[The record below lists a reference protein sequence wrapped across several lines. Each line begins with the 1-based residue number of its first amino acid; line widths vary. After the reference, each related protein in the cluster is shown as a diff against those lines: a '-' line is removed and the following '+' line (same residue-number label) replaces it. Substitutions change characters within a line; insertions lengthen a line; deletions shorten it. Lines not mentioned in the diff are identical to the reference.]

1 MNYDCISFL
10 LTDGFTFVCWAQF
23 RSLRAK
29 QVLKLAKPIIQG
41 RSANYIWSYE
51 KRRRLLASYLR
62 LETFANKASVFPKE
76 IYGRLNFNLGAI
88 DFDFLEFEIHGHH
101 MESILTHILGQD
113 ESKNTSHQYECYK
126 RTSDSIHVL
135 LNRLNVSYPSGE
147 LGEGFLHWTL
157 MESIEKFWSFD
168 GVAKSIRGLF
178 LFSITFSLFFF
189 FLFYTGVSVL

>member
-1 MNYDCISFL
+1 V
-10 LTDGFTFVCWAQF
+10 T
-23 RSLRAK
+23 R
-29 QVLKLAKPIIQG
+29 G

-101 MESILTHILGQD
+101 MESILAHVLAQHDDGGECSSSAGQPAR
-113 ESKNTSHQYECYK
+113 
-126 RTSDSIHVL
+126 RTTPDSIDAL
-135 LNRLNVSYPSGE
+135 LHRLNVSYPSGD

-168 GVAKSIRGLF
+168 GAAKSIRGLISPIHF
-178 LFSITFSLFFF
+178 LIYFHPLFECLPHSII
-189 FLFYTGVSVL
+189 